1 MGAHKAFVFYVLFRW
16 FDAGAGY
23 RIFDEVPT
31 LGYATPLSSKSRGGN
46 SAEGSSSAEMTA
58 AALQQQ
64 QQPQQQQQ
72 KVSLYD
78 ALTLQ
83 QQQLE
88 QHWSGSGAGESSQS
102 DEDEDDGS
110 GVSEGGEEGSER
122 LKSQK
127 DSLELAEVDVDDE
140 MDECEVDD
148 GEDFDEDE
156 LDEEE
161 EEEEEE
167 GGLAAQ
173 MLVDS
178 PSLYHGLFGG

>member
-1 MGAHKAFVFYVLFRW
+1 
-16 FDAGAGY
+16 
-23 RIFDEVPT
+23 
-31 LGYATPLSSKSRGGN
+31 
-46 SAEGSSSAEMTA
+46 
-58 AALQQQ
+58 
-64 QQPQQQQQ
+64 
-72 KVSLYD
+72 
-78 ALTLQ
+78 
-83 QQQLE
+83 
-88 QHWSGSGAGESSQS
+88 
-102 DEDEDDGS
+102 
-110 GVSEGGEEGSER
+110 
-122 LKSQK
+122 
-127 DSLELAEVDVDDE
+127 